1 MKKIIKIILI
11 IILTL
16 PLAFLLLVPLANNY
30 SAAKVANRLKNIPLP
45 EKTEYIDSVSAAGKL
60 IGNGNGME
68 YLGAILIQSELS
80 EDDLNQYYAEEDGD
94 CWVSAQKGKYIDFIE
109 HGTVF
114 FSGDMLPDKQYY
126 IVCAWGEGIEPFTMF
141 DLRGH

>member
-80 EDDLNQYYAEEDGD
+80 EDELNQYYAEVDGD
-94 CWVSAQKGKYIDFIE
+94 CWVSAQEGKNVDFIE

-114 FSGDMLPDKQYY
+114 FTADMLPDKQYY
-126 IVCAWGEGIEPFTMF
+126 IVSAWGEGIEPFAMF